1 MNVLILTPDAV
12 GSTLLQRLLTIYMQ
26 FHEFDRPVINL
37 HELTNGLAK
46 YYSPAFNQEILG
58 KKGKWG
64 YYQSLPEVVE
74 LLDSVDHYKTARL
87 AEYHIVGRKDSIA
100 DQLLLY
106 KYLNDNFFI
115 ISCQR
120 HNVFEQSISWAINK
134 ITNKLNVYFSGE
146 KISTFA
152 HIYKDPINIDPKSL
166 TDSLDQYSKYIQWC
180 KDHFNVA
187 SYFYYDQ
194 HVENIEQYIL
204 GLPVFAGQKNLVSWK
219 QTFNQEFND
228 WNRCHYMMA
237 DLGTLALTHK
247 DPVKLLSMIEKPSG
261 AELTAINVS
270 SQTVIPHLP
279 TAHQEFVK
287 THAAKYI
294 EGKGAI
300 EQMQALGILIGGL
313 PMKKQT
319 MSEKKH
325 IVKNFDQCVQVYNEW
340 VENHLD
346 IAQPV
351 NLNELVNRAEQE
363 RKFWQP
369 SALLETAEVVPALPP
384 IEKF

>member
-26 FHEFDRPVINL
+26 FHNFGRPVINL

-46 YYSPAFNQEILG
+46 YYSPVFNQEILG
-58 KKGKWG
+58 KKEGKWG

-87 AEYHIVGRKDSIA
+87 AEYHIMNRQDSIA
-100 DQLLLY
+100 DQLPLY

-120 HNVFEQSISWAINK
+120 QNVFEQSISWAINK
-134 ITNKLNVYFSGE
+134 ITNKLNVFHAEE
-146 KISTFA
+146 KISAFA
-152 HIYKDPINIDPKSL
+152 HIYKDPINIDPQSL
-166 TDSLDQYSKYIQWC
+166 LASLDIYCGYIKWC

-204 GLPVFAGQKNLVSWK
+204 GLPVFAGQQKLVTWK
-219 QTFNQEFND
+219 ETFNQEFND

-237 DLGTLALTHK
+237 DLGTLALENHQ
-247 DPVKLLSMIEKPSG
+247 DPVKLLSHVEQPTSTEF
-261 AELTAINVS
+261 AVLNNQS
-270 SQTVIPHLP
+270 SQAVISHLP

-287 THAAKYI
+287 THVAKYI
-294 EGKGAI
+294 DGKGAI

-325 IVKNFDQCVQVYNEW
+325 IVKNFNQCVDVYNKW
-340 VENHLD
+340 VETHLD

-351 NLNELVNRAEQE
+351 DLNELQNKADQE

-369 SALLETAEVVPALPP
+369 SAVTTPVLGE
-384 IEKF
+384 F